1 MIWAM
6 LNESLNA
13 FHTFVVV
20 AFLFFFGGILGW
32 IIELFFRRFFDKTNA
47 DRLWLNPGFLTGPC
61 LPVYGFGA
69 VALFSLSFVDA
80 YIISRGGGGAK
91 YYILMFVVM
100 ALVMTLIEFI
110 AGIIFIK
117 GMHIQLWDYSNEPGN
132 IMGIVCPKFT
142 FFWGVLAALYYFFLF
157 PPFWRAVIWFIQHPW
172 FSFFVGMIFGIFII
186 DCAFSMHLGTV
197 LRKRAK
203 EIDEKSALNLRQIHS
218 YVRRGTSASKFFSL
232 HSEHY
237 LTSKIEQFEEFMR
250 RSPDS
255 LKKD

>member
-1 MIWAM
+1 M
-6 LNESLNA
+6 NNVSLNT
-13 FHTFVVV
+13 FQTFVVV

-32 IIELFFRRFFDKTNA
+32 IIELFFRRFFDKTNP

-69 VALFSLSFVDA
+69 VALFTLSFLDA
-80 YIISRGGGGAK
+80 SYIMRLGANGII
-91 YYILMFVVM
+91 YYVLMFFVM

-132 IMGIVCPKFT
+132 IMGIVCIKFT

-157 PPFWRAVIWFIQHPW
+157 PPFWRAVVWFIQHPW

-203 EIDEKSALNLRQIHS
+203 EIDKKAAINLCQIHS
-218 YVRRGTSASKFFSL
+218 YIRRGTSFSKFFSL
-232 HSEHY
+232 HNTHY
-237 LTSKIEQFEEFMR
+237 LTSKIDKFEEFIQ